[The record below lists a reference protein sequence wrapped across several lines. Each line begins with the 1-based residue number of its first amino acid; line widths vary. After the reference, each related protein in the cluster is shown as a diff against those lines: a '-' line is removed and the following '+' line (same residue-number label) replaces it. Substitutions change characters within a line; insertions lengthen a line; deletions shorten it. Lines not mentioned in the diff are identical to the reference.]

1 MFIKKIM
8 RKYLFVVI
16 AVSLFQSISSQEIT
30 KKVTLLWDTS
40 YSMIDRSLDND
51 LNYLNEYFLKN
62 SNSQVNLIKF
72 SNDIILNQFYSVRNS
87 SWLDLKKELQNTTYD
102 GSTNYNKLII
112 SESDEVLLFSDGYSY
127 DTELPNINVPFLV
140 ISSNKENN
148 IDFLKTLTKDSKKEF
163 IDLKT
168 IQTNKSKATE
178 FKTVKGRVSDEN
190 GYLSNVVVISRDN
203 NLKTVT
209 DSLGNFSIEAR
220 NKGILEFRYI
230 GKNTILSRV
239 SESIVKNIYMT
250 DGNMVLDELVLE
262 SKKEEVIDNGYGKL
276 DKKRLGYSIETLDG
290 NKIIPSN
297 TNVKDAVA
305 GKFAGV
311 KIGNN
316 DDLSQFVGRG
326 RYTTIL
332 GNQYGLVVVDGLVI
346 KQSNSSRDAGFI
358 ADTGFLD
365 PANIESV
372 TYLKGLAATNIYG
385 SDGSNGVLLIKTKT
399 GSSSYKKKK
408 KRRLGNTPTYNN
420 DAEIEEIINKPYIK
434 EISKTTSIEDAY
446 KAYISQRKLYGKD
459 VNFFFD
465 IASYFKNWNN
475 PYLVKRI
482 LSNVLEVHKNL
493 DVEILRMLAY
503 KYEEFDMF
511 DESVEAYEQIISIK
525 PSESQAYRNLA
536 LSYQLNKQ
544 FTKAQE
550 VHNKIYNNKY
560 TEVNS
565 FSGLKQTINSEYK
578 NLVALHNSTLVATDI
593 PDFYKKNTEYDTR
606 IVFEWSY
613 FDAQFDLQIVN
624 PQQRYYTWSHTQN
637 EERSRIIKETAQG
650 YGLEEFFIT
659 KKDKGEWLF
668 NLTYYGKKTGDNS
681 IPTYLKITV
690 YNNFGRPN
698 QTKKVTV
705 KELSDLNKKETI
717 LKLKI

>member
-1 MFIKKIM
+1 M

-16 AVSLFQSISSQEIT
+16 TVSLFQSISSQELT

-560 TEVNS
+560 TKVNS

-578 NLVALHNSTLVATDI
+578 NLVALHNSTLVAADI

-705 KELSDLNKKETI
+705 KELNDLNKKETI

>member
-385 SDGSNGVLLIKTKT
+385 SDGRNGVLLIKTKT

-578 NLVALHNSTLVATDI
+578 NLVALHNSTLVAADI

>member
-262 SKKEEVIDNGYGKL
+262 SNKEEVIDNGYGKL

-305 GKFAGV
+305 GKFAGI

-358 ADTGFLD
+358 ADTGFID

-434 EISKTTSIEDAY
+434 EISKTTSIADAY

-511 DESVEAYEQIISIK
+511 DESVEAYEQIITIK

-560 TEVNS
+560 TEVSS

-578 NLVALHNSTLVATDI
+578 NLVALHNSTLVAADI

-705 KELSDLNKKETI
+705 KELNDLNKKETI

>member
-1 MFIKKIM
+1 M

-16 AVSLFQSISSQEIT
+16 TVSLFQSISSQELT

-578 NLVALHNSTLVATDI
+578 NLVALHNSTLVAADI

-705 KELSDLNKKETI
+705 KELNDLNKKETI

>member
-1 MFIKKIM
+1 M
-8 RKYLFVVI
+8 RKYLSLLI
-16 AVSLFQSISSQEIT
+16 AISICLSVSSQEIT

-40 YSMIDRSLDND
+40 YSMIDRNLDND
-51 LNYLNEYFLKN
+51 LDYLNEYFFKN
-62 SNSQVNLIKF
+62 SNTEVTLIKF
-72 SNDIILNQFYSVRNS
+72 SNDIILTETYGIKNS
-87 SWLDLKKELQNTTYD
+87 NWLDLKKELQNTTYD
-102 GSTNYNKLII
+102 GSTNYNKLTV
-112 SESDEVLLFSDGYSY
+112 SASDEVLLFSDGYTY
-127 DTELPNINVPFLV
+127 DSKLLKITSPLTVV
-140 ISSNKENN
+140 SSNKEYNA
-148 IDFLKTLTKDSKKEF
+148 DFLVSISKGAKDKF
-163 IDLKT
+163 IDLRA
-168 IQTNKSKATE
+168 IQSDKSLTSE
-178 FKTVKGRVSDEN
+178 FKTINGRVSDEN
-190 GYLSNVVVISRDN
+190 GYLSDVTVISRGN
-203 NLKTVT
+203 NTQTLT
-209 DSLGNFSIEAR
+209 DSLGNFSIEAQNR
-220 NKGILEFRYI
+220 GILEFRYI
-230 GKNTILSRV
+230 GKNTILLRGSD
-239 SESIVKNIYMT
+239 SATKNIYMT
-250 DGNMVLDELVLE
+250 DGNMVLDEVVLE
-262 SKKEEVIDNGYGKL
+262 NNKKEEIDNGYGKL

-290 NKIIPSN
+290 DKIIPSN
-297 TNVKDAVA
+297 TDIKDAVA
-305 GKFAGV
+305 GKFAGI

-316 DDLSQFVGRG
+316 DDLTQFVGRG

-332 GNQYGLVVVDGLVI
+332 GNQYGLVVIDGLVTQ
-346 KQSNSSRDAGFI
+346 QSDSSRDNGFI
-358 ADTGFLD
+358 ADTGFID

-399 GSSSYKKKK
+399 GTSSYKKKK
-408 KRRLGNTPTYNN
+408 KKQLGNTPTYI
-420 DAEIEEIINKPYIK
+420 DDTEIEEIIDKPYIR
-434 EISKTTSIEDAY
+434 EISQTTTIEEAY
-446 KAYISQRKLYGKD
+446 KTYLSQRELYGKD

-465 IASYFKNWNN
+465 MASYFKNWNN
-475 PYLVKRI
+475 SYMIKRI
-482 LSNVLEVHKNL
+482 LSNVLEVQKSL

-578 NLVALHNSTLVATDI
+578 NLVALHNSTLVAADI

-668 NLTYYGKKTGDNS
+668 NITYYGKKTGDNS

-705 KELSDLNKKETI
+705 KALNDLNKKESI

>member
-16 AVSLFQSISSQEIT
+16 TVSLFQSISSQELT

-385 SDGSNGVLLIKTKT
+385 SDGRNGVLLIKTKT

-578 NLVALHNSTLVATDI
+578 NLVALHNSTLVAADI

>member
-16 AVSLFQSISSQEIT
+16 TVSLFQSISSQEIT

-190 GYLSNVVVISRDN
+190 GYLSNVVIISRDN

-239 SESIVKNIYMT
+239 SESTVKNIYMT

-305 GKFAGV
+305 GKFAGI

-560 TEVNS
+560 TKVNS

-578 NLVALHNSTLVATDI
+578 NLVALHNSTLVAADI

-705 KELSDLNKKETI
+705 KELNDLNKKETI

>member
-1 MFIKKIM
+1 MK
-8 RKYLFVVI
+8 KYLVLLVAI
-16 AVSLFQSISSQEIT
+16 SICQSISSQEII
-30 KKVTLLWDTS
+30 KKATLLWDTS
-40 YSMIDRSLDND
+40 YSMIDRNLDND
-51 LNYLNEYFLKN
+51 LDYLNEYFFKN
-62 SNSQVNLIKF
+62 SNTEVTLIKF
-72 SNDIILNQFYSVRNS
+72 SNDIILTETYGIKNS
-87 SWLDLKKELQNTTYD
+87 NWLDLKKELQNTTYD
-102 GSTNYNKLII
+102 GSTNYNKLIV

-239 SESIVKNIYMT
+239 SESTSKNIYMT

-578 NLVALHNSTLVATDI
+578 NLVALHNSTLVAADI

-705 KELSDLNKKETI
+705 KELNDLNKKETI

>member
-578 NLVALHNSTLVATDI
+578 NLVALHNSTLVAADI

-681 IPTYLKITV
+681 KPTYLKITV

-705 KELSDLNKKETI
+705 KELNDLNKKETI

>member
-16 AVSLFQSISSQEIT
+16 TVSLFQSISSQELT

-40 YSMIDRSLDND
+40 YSMIDRSLGND

-220 NKGILEFRYI
+220 NRGILEFRYI

-239 SESIVKNIYMT
+239 SESTVKNIYMT

-305 GKFAGV
+305 GKFAGI

-511 DESVEAYEQIISIK
+511 DESVEAYEQIISMK

-578 NLVALHNSTLVATDI
+578 NLVALHNSTLVAADI

-668 NLTYYGKKTGDNS
+668 NITYYGKKTGDNS

>member
-16 AVSLFQSISSQEIT
+16 TVSLFQSLSSQELT

-239 SESIVKNIYMT
+239 SESTVKNIYMT

-305 GKFAGV
+305 GKFAGI

-578 NLVALHNSTLVATDI
+578 NLVALHNSTLVAADI

-705 KELSDLNKKETI
+705 KELNDLNKKETI

>member
-1 MFIKKIM
+1 M
-8 RKYLFVVI
+8 RKYLSLLI
-16 AVSLFQSISSQEIT
+16 AISICLSVSSQEIT

-40 YSMIDRSLDND
+40 YSMIDRNLDND
-51 LNYLNEYFLKN
+51 LDYLNEYFFKN
-62 SNSQVNLIKF
+62 SNTEVTLIKF
-72 SNDIILNQFYSVRNS
+72 SNDIILTETYGIKNS
-87 SWLDLKKELQNTTYD
+87 NWLALKKELQNTTYD
-102 GSTNYNKLII
+102 GSTNYNRLTV
-112 SESDEVLLFSDGYSY
+112 SASDEVLLFSDGYTY
-127 DTELPNINVPFLV
+127 DSKLLKITSPLTVV
-140 ISSNKENN
+140 SSNKEYNA
-148 IDFLKTLTKDSKKEF
+148 DFLVSISKGAKDKF
-163 IDLKT
+163 IDLRA
-168 IQTNKSKATE
+168 IQSDKSLTSE
-178 FKTVKGRVSDEN
+178 FKTINGRVSDEN
-190 GYLSNVVVISRDN
+190 GYLSDVTVISRGN
-203 NLKTVT
+203 NTQTLT
-209 DSLGNFSIEAR
+209 DSLGNFSIEAQNR
-220 NKGILEFRYI
+220 GILEFRYI
-230 GKNTILSRV
+230 GKNTILLRASD
-239 SESIVKNIYMT
+239 SATKNIYMT
-250 DGNMVLDELVLE
+250 DGNMVLDEVVLE
-262 SKKEEVIDNGYGKL
+262 NNKNEEIDNGYGKL

-290 NKIIPSN
+290 DKIIPSN
-297 TNVKDAVA
+297 TDIKDAVA
-305 GKFAGV
+305 GKFAGI

-316 DDLSQFVGRG
+316 DDLTQFVGRG

-332 GNQYGLVVVDGLVI
+332 GNQYGLVVIDGLVTQ
-346 KQSNSSRDAGFI
+346 QSDSSRDNGFI
-358 ADTGFLD
+358 ADTGFID

-399 GSSSYKKKK
+399 GTSSYKKKK
-408 KRRLGNTPTYNN
+408 KKQLGNTPTYI
-420 DAEIEEIINKPYIK
+420 DDTEIEEIIDKPYIR
-434 EISKTTSIEDAY
+434 EISQTTTIEEAY
-446 KAYISQRKLYGKD
+446 KTYLSQRELYGKD

-465 IASYFKNWNN
+465 MASYFKNWNN
-475 PYLVKRI
+475 SYMIKRI
-482 LSNVLEVHKNL
+482 LSNVLEVQKSL

-578 NLVALHNSTLVATDI
+578 NLVALHNSTLVAADI

-668 NLTYYGKKTGDNS
+668 NITYYGKKTGDNS

-705 KELSDLNKKETI
+705 KALNDLNKKESI

>member
-148 IDFLKTLTKDSKKEF
+148 IDFLKTLTKGSKKEF

-220 NKGILEFRYI
+220 NRGILEFRYI

-239 SESIVKNIYMT
+239 SESTVKNIYMT

-262 SKKEEVIDNGYGKL
+262 SNKEEVIDNGYGKL

-358 ADTGFLD
+358 ADTGFID

-434 EISKTTSIEDAY
+434 EISKTTSIADAY

-560 TEVNS
+560 TEVSS

-578 NLVALHNSTLVATDI
+578 NLVALHNSTLVAADI

-705 KELSDLNKKETI
+705 KELNDLNKKETI

>member
-16 AVSLFQSISSQEIT
+16 TVSLFQSISSQELT

-40 YSMIDRSLDND
+40 YSMIDRSLGND

-220 NKGILEFRYI
+220 NRGILEFRYI

-305 GKFAGV
+305 GKFAGI

-511 DESVEAYEQIISIK
+511 DESVEAYEQIISMK

-578 NLVALHNSTLVATDI
+578 NLVALHNSTLVAADI

-681 IPTYLKITV
+681 KPTYLKITV

>member
-220 NKGILEFRYI
+220 NRGILEFRYI

-305 GKFAGV
+305 GKFAGI

-578 NLVALHNSTLVATDI
+578 NLVALHNSTLVAADI

-705 KELSDLNKKETI
+705 KELNDLNKKETI